1 MAKILIID
9 DNQVFLDS
17 LCAHIAENFPAIEVI
32 TSNDPLKSLAAIT
45 PDLDL
50 LLIDL
55 EMPGMDGGKILNFA
69 VERGLPKGK
78 IIILSGRDADYLH
91 KKFPMGACLAVL
103 NKSEAKQKKVF
114 QMILNSLQK
123 KSRPVKNP

>member
-9 DNQVFLDS
+9 DNQVFLNS
-17 LCAHIAENFPAIEVI
+17 LSQHIEQNYPALQVI
-32 TSNDPLKSLAAIT
+32 TCNNSVKSLAKIT

-55 EMPGMDGGKILNFA
+55 EMPEMDGSKILNFA
-69 VERGLPKGK
+69 VERGLSKGK

-91 KKFPMGACLAVL
+91 EQFPMGKCLAVI
-103 NKSEAKQKKVF
+103 NKSETKQQAVF
-114 QMILNSLQK
+114 NMILGALQK
-123 KSRPVKNP
+123 KSCS